1 MLSEILKTCE
11 KMLNEKKSDNEIL
24 EYLLQPDT
32 LIVLTER
39 ELVDLVSYKEPKMR
53 GSLEI
58 QPHPRLSTLYLQQKE
73 IRIKE
78 YNTLVGEEIQFQ
90 EDLYN
95 LLNKIEK
102 K

>member
-1 MLSEILKTCE
+1 MLSVILETCE
-11 KMLNEKKSDNEIL
+11 KMLNENKSDTEIL

-32 LIVLTER
+32 LIVLTVR
-39 ELVDLVSYKEPKMR
+39 ELVDLVSYKEPEMR

-58 QPHPRLSTLYLQQKE
+58 QPHPRLSTLYLRQKE
-73 IRIKE
+73 MRIKE
-78 YNTLVGEEIQFQ
+78 YIQSVKKETQFQ

-95 LLNKIEK
+95 LLK